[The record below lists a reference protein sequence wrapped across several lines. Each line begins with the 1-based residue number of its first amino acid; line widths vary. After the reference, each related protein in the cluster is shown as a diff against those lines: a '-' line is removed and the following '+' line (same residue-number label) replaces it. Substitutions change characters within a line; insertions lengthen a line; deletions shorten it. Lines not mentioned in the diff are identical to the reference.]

1 MRHLKNSLMALVGVI
16 ALTALA
22 GIGTASAT
30 TIWKD
35 TNWAFDDKLGVGTKV
50 FASLESGSSF
60 TIQSTGGQALTTCTE
75 SEFELVIENGG
86 GEFSDV
92 SGSLQKL
99 AFRSCSQT
107 THVLYP
113 GTMKIQHIPKTNQ
126 GLVTAEAME
135 ITVQSPFGHCVAKTA
150 GTMIGT
156 LTGAA
161 SEKAFA
167 TLHVTG
173 VVKVD
178 ATCGTSATFVG
189 NYSIT
194 TPTGFYVW
202 S

>member
-1 MRHLKNSLMALVGVI
+1 MKHLKISLTALVGVI
-16 ALTALA
+16 ALTALL
-22 GIGTASAT
+22 GVGSASAT

-50 FASLESGSSF
+50 FASLQPFTSF
-60 TIQSTGGQALTTCTE
+60 TIKSTGGAALTTCTE
-75 SEFELVIENGG
+75 SEFELVIENAGS
-86 GEFSDV
+86 EWSDV

-113 GTMKIQHIPKTNQ
+113 GTMKIQHIPGTNG
-126 GLVTAEAME
+126 GLVTSEGME
-135 ITVQSPFGHCVAKTA
+135 ITVQSAIGHCVAKTA

-156 LTGAA
+156 LTGAP

-178 ATCGTSATFVG
+178 AACGTSATFEG
-189 NYSIT
+189 TYSVT